1 MLAQTIKEKPMQ
13 NWTLITGA
21 SEGLG
26 VEFAR
31 IAASEGRNLILT
43 ARSED
48 KLNVLADELRSDS
61 VQIEVIPADL
71 SDLKQVE
78 KMWTKAS
85 KTRHIDTLI
94 NNAGL
99 GRHGRFDEAG
109 GWERELA
116 TLNVNITALSLLM
129 KRAIAHMQARGS
141 GRIMNLAS
149 TAAFMPGPN
158 MAVYHATK
166 AYVLSLSEAVAE
178 ELRGSGITITA
189 VCPGATSTA
198 FFDAADMRGVNL
210 LKMGKPMAAAPV
222 ARTAWRAMLKGRR
235 IIIPG
240 LMNKIFAFLP
250 RITPRAMV
258 TFITSKVMG
267 K

>member
-1 MLAQTIKEKPMQ
+1 MT

-31 IAASEGRNLILT
+31 IAAAEGRNLILT

-48 KLNVLADELRSDS
+48 KLNALADELRSDT
-61 VQIEVIPADL
+61 VEVAVIPADL
-71 SDLKQVE
+71 NDLKQVE

-85 KTRHIDTLI
+85 KNRHIDIVI

-99 GRHGRFDEAG
+99 GRHGRFDDAD

-116 TLNVNITALSLLM
+116 TLNVNVTALSLLM
-129 KRAIAHMQARGS
+129 KRAVAHMQEQGG

-149 TAAFMPGPN
+149 TSAFMPGPN

-166 AYVLSLSEAVAE
+166 AYVLFLSEAVAE
-178 ELRGSGITITA
+178 ELRGTGITITA

-198 FFDAADMRGVNL
+198 FFDAADMRGISL

-222 ARTAWRAMLKGRR
+222 ARAAWRAMLKGRR
-235 IIIPG
+235 IIVTG

-250 RITPRAMV
+250 RISPRPMV
-258 TFITSKVMG
+258 TFISGKVMG

>member
-1 MLAQTIKEKPMQ
+1 MK

-31 IAASEGRNLILT
+31 IAASERRNLILT

-48 KLNVLADELRSDS
+48 KLNALADELRSDI

-71 SDLKQVE
+71 NNLAQAE
-78 KMWTKAS
+78 KLWAEAS
-85 KTRHIDTLI
+85 KNRRIDILI

-99 GRHGRFDEAG
+99 GRYGRFDTPD
-109 GWERELA
+109 GWQRELA
-116 TLNVNITALSLLM
+116 TLNVNIIALSLLM
-129 KRAIAHMQARGS
+129 KRAIAHMQELGG

-158 MAVYHATK
+158 MAVYHASK

-198 FFDAADMRGVNL
+198 FFDAADMRGISL
-210 LKMGKPMAAAPV
+210 LKIGKPMDAAPV
-222 ARTAWRAMLKGRR
+222 AHAAWRAMLKGHR
-235 IIIPG
+235 IIVTG
-240 LMNKIFAFLP
+240 MTNKIFAFLP
-250 RITPRAMV
+250 RMSPRPMV
-258 TFITSKVMG
+258 TYIASKIMG

>member
-1 MLAQTIKEKPMQ
+1 MQ

-26 VEFAR
+26 AEFAR
-31 IAASEGRNLILT
+31 IAAGEGRNLILT

-48 KLNVLADELRSDS
+48 KLTALADELRSDS

-71 SDLKQVE
+71 SDLAQAE
-78 KMWTKAS
+78 KMWATACQN
-85 KTRHIDTLI
+85 RRIEILI

-99 GRHGRFDEAG
+99 GRHGRFDDAS

-129 KRAIAHMQARGS
+129 KRAIAHMQGHGG

-158 MAVYHATK
+158 MAVYHASK

-178 ELRGSGITITA
+178 ELRGSGISITA

-198 FFDAADMRGVNL
+198 FFEAADMGGINL
-210 LKMGKPMAAAPV
+210 FKMGKPMAAAPV

-235 IIIPG
+235 VIIPG

-250 RITPRAMV
+250 RISPRV
-258 TFITSKVMG
+258 VVSFIAGKVMG

>member
-1 MLAQTIKEKPMQ
+1 MK

-31 IAASEGRNLILT
+31 LAAAEGRNLILT
-43 ARSED
+43 ARSKD
-48 KLNVLADELRSDS
+48 KLNALAEELRSDT
-61 VQIEVIPADL
+61 VEAVVIPADL
-71 SDLKQVE
+71 NDLKQAE
-78 KMWTKAS
+78 KMWAKAS
-85 KTRHIDTLI
+85 ENRRIDIVI

-99 GRHGRFDEAG
+99 GRHGHFDDAD
-109 GWERELA
+109 GWEREL
-116 TLNVNITALSLLM
+116 TTINVNITALSLLM
-129 KRAIAHMQARGS
+129 KRAIAHMHKNGG
-141 GRIMNLAS
+141 GRVMNLAS

-178 ELRGSGITITA
+178 ELRGTGITITA
-189 VCPGATSTA
+189 VCPGATTTA
-198 FFDAADMRGVNL
+198 FFDAADMRGIRL

-222 ARTAWRAMLKGRR
+222 ARTAWNAMLKGRR
-235 IIIPG
+235 VIVTG
-240 LMNKIFAFLP
+240 LMNKISAFLP
-250 RITPRAMV
+250 RISPRV
-258 TFITSKVMG
+258 VTTFITSKVMG